1 MELAM
6 APRVL
11 PSLPQSR
18 LLIPRPNLARSL
30 RFRAKPGL
38 VRSSSSSGSDFWS
51 SVDASE
57 ESAKVAVAEKK
68 EEAPLEKEEEV
79 KEEVSSV
86 EETKE
91 EVSVVA
97 EAKEDASSGE
107 VSEEKSP
114 AIDLLKELNFDW
126 ESADKSKLLVYG
138 SGALVA
144 LWISSVVVSAVDSI
158 PLFPK
163 LMQVVGLGYS
173 VWFTWRYLLFKD
185 NREDLFG
192 KIIELKDQILG
203 SNDE

>member
-51 SVDASE
+51 SVDAKE

-68 EEAPLEKEEEV
+68 EEAPLEKEKEV
-79 KEEVSSV
+79 KE
-86 EETKE
+86 K
-91 EVSVVA
+91 VSVVA
-97 EAKEDASSGE
+97 EVKEDASSGE
-107 VSEEKSP
+107 LSEEKSP
-114 AIDLLKELNFDW
+114 ASDLLKELNFDW

-144 LWISSVVVSAVDSI
+144 LWVSSVVVSAVDSI

-163 LMQVVGLGYS
+163 LMEVVGLGYS

-185 NREDLFG
+185 NREEFFG
-192 KIIELKDQILG
+192 KISELKDQILG
-203 SNDE
+203 SGDE